1 MSSAQLSLHQI
12 ETKIGALTAEE
23 IFFVSAKIAEKIVN
37 QLGPI
42 RTARI
47 NAQVIKEKGQTDE
60 LITRLLHARLVSK
73 HLSELK
79 SKPFLSDE
87 EAGKLCL
94 AITRLLQ
101 IEMTREFSMPQVFL
115 EAGVHLPLTDDEPQ
129 TMLKAAVGKVGI
141 DLNMTNVAYQWHL
154 DLKIDQEVTQ
164 QKSNLVFALLETSAG
179 VEISK
184 KLFALGELEK
194 EFNKDL

>member
-1 MSSAQLSLHQI
+1 MATTSTLSTSRSSATPTMSSAQLSLHQI

-23 IFFVSAKIAEKIVN
+23 IFFVSAKIAEKLVN

-60 LITRLLHARLVSK
+60 LITTLLPARLVSQ

-115 EAGVHLPLTDDEPQ
+115 EAGVHLSLTDGEPQ
-129 TMLKAAVGKVGI
+129 TLLKAAVGKVGI
-141 DLNMTNVAYQWHL
+141 DLNMTNVAYH
-154 DLKIDQEVTQ
+154 
-164 QKSNLVFALLETSAG
+164 G
-179 VEISK
+179 ISI
-184 KLFALGELEK
+184 
-194 EFNKDL
+194 